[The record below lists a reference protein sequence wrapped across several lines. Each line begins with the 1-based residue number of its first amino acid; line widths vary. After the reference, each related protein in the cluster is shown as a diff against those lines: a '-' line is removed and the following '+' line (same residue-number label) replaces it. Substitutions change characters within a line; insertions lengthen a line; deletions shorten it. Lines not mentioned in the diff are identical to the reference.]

1 MVNVQVKRSVRQP
14 VDKSMLMRAALLTL
28 ESENASANAD
38 ISVVIGND
46 ALLRDL
52 NLRYRNVDSP
62 TDVLSFAADETD
74 PDTQSNYLGD
84 VVISLPRAQ
93 EQASS
98 GGHALADELQLLVIH
113 GVLHLLG
120 YDHVEVAGK
129 EKMQIVQNR
138 ILSLLGINLLNAL

>member
-14 VDKSMLMRAALLTL
+14 VDKSVLMRAALLTL
-28 ESENASANAD
+28 ETENASANAD

-46 ALLRDL
+46 ALLKEL
-52 NLRYRNVDSP
+52 NYKYRKVDST

-74 PDTQSNYLGD
+74 PDTQSTYLGD

-93 EQASS
+93 ERASS

-120 YDHVEVAGK
+120 YDHVEVADK
-129 EKMQIVQNR
+129 EKMQIAQNR